1 VADKMAAMADN
12 GTSHFSN
19 RLRGPGKA
27 PFRGKLVRVKLKGKP
42 LLEICS
48 HALER
53 MKERG
58 ISVDEVIHAIRKPTR
73 TGLPTPPPR
82 RRVRKHRTRSE
93 AVDVVYEVETDR
105 IIVVT
110 AILIKGI
117 RPSR

>member
-1 VADKMAAMADN
+1 MAAMADN
-12 GTSHFSN
+12 GTSRFSS

-27 PFRGKLVRVKLKGKP
+27 PFHGKLIHVKLKGKL

-58 ISVDEVIHAIRKPTR
+58 ISVDEVIRAIRKPTR

-82 RRVRKHRTRSE
+82 RRVRKQRSRSE
-93 AVDVVYEVETDR
+93 AVDVVYEMETDR

-117 RPSR
+117 WSAR